1 MQESSADLAEISAKF
16 ENALNAPETE
26 PGTSEAETAE
36 SRSET
41 AAELY
46 AARMEL
52 YNSFCS
58 EHSAMEYS
66 LAEKLINYDLLLE
79 RLKAGSELYSELK
92 ETAAEMSV
100 NFSFARYF
108 AFAAF
113 AATALSSSMM
123 KSERTFM

>member
-1 MQESSADLAEISAKF
+1 MKRRISAAAAVTAALLLTAHSAAYGLFCSDVTAPAMQESSADLAEISAKF

-66 LAEKLINYDLLLE
+66 LAEKLINYDLLL
-79 RLKAGSELYSELK
+79 
-92 ETAAEMSV
+92 
-100 NFSFARYF
+100 
-108 AFAAF
+108 
-113 AATALSSSMM
+113 
-123 KSERTFM
+123 